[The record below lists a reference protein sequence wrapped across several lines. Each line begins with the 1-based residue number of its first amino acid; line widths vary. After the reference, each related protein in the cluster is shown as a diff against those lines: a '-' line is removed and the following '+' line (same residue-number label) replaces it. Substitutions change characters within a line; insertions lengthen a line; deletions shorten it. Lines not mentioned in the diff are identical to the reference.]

1 MFFVSINSNKNR
13 IKDLFVFD
21 VNFVET
27 IWHVNVKSM
36 QHDIHEHYNF
46 CFINIGIL
54 VNLRMSQLI
63 LQILKLMII

>member
-1 MFFVSINSNKNR
+1 
-13 IKDLFVFD
+13 VFD

-63 LQILKLMII
+63 LQVLKLMII

>member
-13 IKDLFVFD
+13 IKDLFVFEA
-21 VNFVET
+21 NFVET

-46 CFINIGIL
+46 CFINISIL
-54 VNLRMSQLI
+54 ASLHVSQLI
-63 LQILKLMII
+63 L

>member
-13 IKDLFVFD
+13 IKDLFVFE

-46 CFINIGIL
+46 FFNISIL
-54 VNLRMSQLI
+54 VSLRATQLF
-63 LQILKLMII
+63 LHTLKLITI